1 LVGPCNET
9 VATFFLGVQRNL
21 SDNFFYFKDIVE
33 EAFDYY
39 NTPIKESHFSLLKF
53 PGPGQSEQTCFRRT
67 HFESLVFAGFEK

>member
-21 SDNFFYFKDIVE
+21 SDNFFYFKDIK
-33 EAFDYY
+33 EAFETY

-53 PGPGQSEQTCFRRT
+53 HGPG
-67 HFESLVFAGFEK
+67 